1 MSQKL
6 IILFDLDG
14 TLIHTAPDLMYA
26 HNHVMEKYGY
36 EKKELTEIKKLAG
49 RGAKL
54 MLSKSIHDVAELSGK
69 VNKSNDVIEEMA
81 KDFINFYSK
90 NILIESSLVT
100 GALEFLTWCKNNS
113 IRMAVCTNKQ
123 EHLSIDLL
131 KKIKIY
137 DFFDYVAGGN
147 TFKHNKPDPR
157 HLTDTIEIVGGKI
170 NNTIMI
176 GDSETDSNAAK
187 AANIPFVLVEN
198 GYTEKKPNQIYHDHC
213 VKNFLGLEKIV
224 EKYLND

>member
-1 MSQKL
+1 MNWIGKIRPQIFLALVSL
-6 IILFDLDG
+6 AIIAVLG
-14 TLIHTAPDLMYA
+14 IQ
-26 HNHVMEKYGY
+26 
-36 EKKELTEIKKLAG
+36 KELTEIKKLAG

-69 VNKSNDVIEEMA
+69 VNKSNNVIEEMA

-176 GDSETDSNAAK
+176 GDSETDSNASK